1 MSAIIGP
8 FPSTLVNGTVE
19 DANQVQ
25 TLLNWIQSQVNS
37 NATGGVGTSAR
48 NLIYNGAMQIA
59 QRIGTGGNIVVAGGT
74 KAYTLDR
81 WQVAPGA
88 ASSATVTQLTSTG
101 LPQFQNALRLQRT
114 ASNASTNAI
123 FLAQS
128 MESVDS
134 YPLQGQTVNVS
145 FMARAG
151 VQLFTDWQCFRGD
164 AFYRDRDR

>member
-59 QRIGTGGNIVVAGGT
+59 QRIGTGGNIVVAGGDQGIY
-74 KAYTLDR
+74 ARSLAGR
-81 WQVAPGA
+81 
-88 ASSATVTQLTSTG
+88 TG
-101 LPQFQNALRLQRT
+101 
-114 ASNASTNAI
+114 SC
-123 FLAQS
+123 
-128 MESVDS
+128 ESR
-134 YPLQGQTVNVS
+134 P
-145 FMARAG
+145 R
-151 VQLFTDWQCFRGD
+151 
-164 AFYRDRDR
+164 